1 MDELVRREGDEE
13 DAYDME
19 MKRSNCEKQQYK

>member
-1 MDELVRREGDEE
+1 MDESVRREDNEKG
-13 DAYDME
+13 AYDME